1 MRITQDMMTT
11 LHPMLRLSIVRLLLA
26 ALMTACLAL
35 PAHAAAKGDSPAQD
49 IIAAGQ
55 LRLQSQRLAKLYLQ
69 AGLGIQSDSARIQIG
84 RADTQ
89 FDEALNSLGR
99 YSRQANTARPLER
112 IQALWGEYRTALAAP
127 YSPAALQRVN
137 GLSDALMLAAGKLT
151 LLIEEESST
160 GVGRLL
166 DLSLRQNMLAQRLA
180 RLYLLAQA
188 GDHTQGRL
196 VDIEQARREFTTA
209 LAELANAKEN
219 TNSVREALDLAR
231 MQWIFF
237 DQALTTKAQGNSS
250 DAASH
255 ARNVATTSERIL
267 EVLDSVSRQYAR
279 SYGNLS

>member
-1 MRITQDMMTT
+1 MRITQAMMTMLRPT
-11 LHPMLRLSIVRLLLA
+11 LCPMLRLFLA
-26 ALMTACLAL
+26 ALAAACLTL
-35 PAHAAAKGDSPAQD
+35 PAHAAGKSDSPAPD
-49 IIAAGQ
+49 IVAAGQ

-69 AGLGIQSDSARIQIG
+69 AGLGIQSDMARTQIG
-84 RADTQ
+84 RAGAQ
-89 FDEALNSLGR
+89 FDEALGSLGR

-112 IQALWGEYRTALAAP
+112 IQSLWTDYRAALAAP

-219 TNSVREALDLAR
+219 TSSVRDALELAR

-237 DQALTTKAQGNSS
+237 DQALSAKTQGSSS
-250 DAASH
+250 DAAAH

-267 EVLDSVSRQYAR
+267 EVLEGVSRQYAR
-279 SYGNLS
+279 SYGNLG